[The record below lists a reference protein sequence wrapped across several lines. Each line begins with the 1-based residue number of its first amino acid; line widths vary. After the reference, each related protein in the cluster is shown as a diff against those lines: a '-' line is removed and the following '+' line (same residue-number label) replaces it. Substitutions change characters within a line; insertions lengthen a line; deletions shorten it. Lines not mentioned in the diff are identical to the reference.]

1 MALQVWLPLNGNLK
15 NNGVA
20 ELTVT
25 GTPSYINGKMGKSLS
40 LASKVTFN
48 GLPKLVQFSIAF
60 WAKVD
65 SCTVDWADLV
75 GFTSKQSDGTAA
87 ASFRFEATIS
97 TRACSFHNNS
107 PYAITQA
114 SEVLITEAQKG
125 TWHHCCFVYS
135 GAQCFIYVDGV
146 HKYTH
151 TGLNGYLIDE
161 FHIGETGNM
170 VGGLNDLRIYDECL
184 SLKQVKELAKGLVAH
199 FPLKGTGRPNLLGL
213 DFVAS
218 GWSKNGSTATASYT
232 EDEMTITYGIDS
244 PNTHTGMYKGIQGY
258 LTAGTTYTLSYD
270 LKASKNFTVRAGF
283 EAVATTCSVT
293 TDWKRFRTKYTCPA
307 TVPSWLAFI
316 VYTGEA
322 DTATI
327 RTGDYVKIRNIK
339 LEVGEDDTPW
349 LLKST
354 DARYSMQNYLQDY
367 GIDCS
372 GCGNNG
378 IATGTINYRSDSP
391 RYSNGAGFNTTGYI
405 HNIPSCLNTGTDSF
419 SIAFWFRLTGTSNGA
434 FYNNRTTVGE
444 GVSVFL
450 LNANKLRFDTGASYQ
465 WQPNITVNTNQWY
478 HLCVTRDATGKKVY
492 LDGVLKDST
501 TGAGVL
507 TTTSTVSSI
516 GVSSSGTAYGG
527 NELPGDMSDFR
538 IYSTVLSADDVL
550 ELYKTAGMVD
560 NEGTVYSYEFTEE
573 D

>member
-40 LASKVTFN
+40 LASTVTFN
-48 GLPKLVQFSIAF
+48 GLPKLVHFSIAF

-65 SCTVDWADLV
+65 SCTVDWADLI
-75 GFTSKQSDGTAA
+75 GFTSKQSDGAA
-87 ASFRFEATIS
+87 AAPFRFEATKT
-97 TRACSFHNNS
+97 TRACSFHNNT

-114 SEVLITEAQKG
+114 SEVMITEAQKG
-125 TWHHCCFVYS
+125 TWHHCCFTYS
-135 GAQCFIYVDGV
+135 GAQCWIYVDGV

-184 SLKQVKELAKGLVAH
+184 SLKQVKELARGLATH
-199 FPLKGTGRPNLLGL
+199 LPLKGVGRPNLLGL
-213 DFVAS
+213 DFISS
-218 GWSKNGSTATASYT
+218 GWSKNGSDNTATYK
-232 EDEMTITYGIDS
+232 ENEMTLTYNIDS
-244 PNTHTGMYKGIQGY
+244 PNGSTGHYKAIQGY
-258 LTAGTTYTLSYD
+258 LTANTTYVLSYD

-283 EAVATTCSVT
+283 ESVATTCAVT
-293 TDWKRFRTKYTCPA
+293 TEWKRFQTKYTCPA

-316 VYTGEA
+316 VYTTTA

-327 RTGDYVKIRNIK
+327 SAGDYIKVKDVK
-339 LEVGEDDTPW
+339 LEIGDTGTPW
-349 LLKST
+349 LFKSS
-354 DARYSMQNYLQDY
+354 DDLYSAHNYIQEY

-378 IATGTINYRSDSP
+378 TAAGTINYRSDSP

-405 HNIPSCLNTGTDSF
+405 YNIPSCLNASTDTF

-434 FYNNRTTVGE
+434 FYNNRTAVGE

-450 LNANKLRFDTGASYQ
+450 LDTNRLRFDTGVSYQ
-465 WQPNITVNTNQWY
+465 WMPNVTVSTGQWY
-478 HLCVTRDATGKKVY
+478 HLCVTRDATGKKIY
-492 LDGVLKDST
+492 INGALKDST
-501 TGAGVL
+501 TSAGVV
-507 TTTSTVSSI
+507 TTISTLASI
-516 GVSSSGTAYGG
+516 GVSSSGSAYGG
-527 NELPGDMSDFR
+527 NPLPGDMSDFR

-560 NEGTVYSYEFTEE
+560 NEGTVYAYEFTEE